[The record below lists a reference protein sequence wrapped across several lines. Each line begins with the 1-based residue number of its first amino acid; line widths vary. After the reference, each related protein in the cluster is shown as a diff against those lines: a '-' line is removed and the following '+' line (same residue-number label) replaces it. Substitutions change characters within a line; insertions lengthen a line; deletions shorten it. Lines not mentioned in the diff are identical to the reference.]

1 MVFRMTGIL
10 HYTTTTPG
18 IGGVIKR
25 RITDF
30 AVREIT
36 PEWKALE
43 NKVFGDF
50 WPPKH
55 EPLEIPPQ
63 PEGMDQL
70 IVTMEKFN
78 LDTNDALRRISRQLR
93 TSGKRIGYAGLKD
106 RRAITSQRI
115 SIWKPD
121 IALLKRTGSLY
132 VGLREAQ
139 WSNER
144 IEIGSLSG
152 NEFEIVVREIGIQ
165 EGELKKRAD
174 ECFAQMKSGVA
185 NYFGEQRFGGNREV
199 THLVGKQF
207 VKGNIEGAVMLYLT
221 HPSNGEE
228 EQIAAARK
236 NLADTGD
243 VARALKEFPHK
254 FRYELAILNHLVK
267 VPKDFVGGFQGLPKH
282 LRYLFTHAYQSYL
295 FNLVINERIERGI
308 GINKTGGDILEDGI
322 PTAPLF
328 GFDSVLPDGKAGEI
342 ERAVMKKEGVELEEF
357 RVKSFPELGCSG
369 ARKKIAL
376 VPQQLKII
384 SIEKDELAEGKL
396 KMKISFRLD
405 KGNYATTILRE
416 LMKNPNAR

>member
-1 MVFRMTGIL
+1 MTGIL

-36 PEWKALE
+36 PEGKALE
-43 NKVFGDF
+43 NRVFGDF

-55 EPLEIPPQ
+55 EPLEIPPNT
-63 PEGMDQL
+63 EGAEQL

-78 LDTNDALRRISRQLR
+78 LDTNDALRRLSRQLR

-106 RRAITSQRI
+106 RRAITAQRI

-121 IALLKRTGSLY
+121 VALLKRTGSLY
-132 VGLREAQ
+132 VGLREPQ
-139 WSNER
+139 WSNGR
-144 IEIGSLSG
+144 IEIGSLKG
-152 NEFEIVVREIGIQ
+152 NEFEIIIREIGMPQ
-165 EGELKKRAD
+165 DELEKITQ
-174 ECFAQMKSGVA
+174 ECFAQMKNGVA

-199 THLVGKQF
+199 THLVGKKF
-207 VKGNIEGAVMLYLT
+207 VKGDIEGAVMLYLT

-228 EQIAAARK
+228 EEVALARK

-243 VARALKEFPHK
+243 IARALKEFPHK

-267 VPKDFVGGFQGLPKH
+267 VPKDFVGAFQGLPKH

-295 FNLVINERIERGI
+295 FNLVINERIEDGI
-308 GINKTGGDILEDGI
+308 GINPTDGDILEDGI
-322 PTAPLF
+322 PTAPLY
-328 GFDSVLPDGKAGEI
+328 GFDSVLATGKAGEI
-342 ERAVMKKEGVELEEF
+342 EKAVLEREGFALEDF

-369 ARKKIAL
+369 SRKKIAL
-376 VPQQLKII
+376 VPQDLRVV
-384 SIEKDELAEGKL
+384 SIGADEFCEGKL
-396 KMKISFRLD
+396 KMKLSFRLD

-416 LMKNPNAR
+416 MMKGPAGKG

>member
-1 MVFRMTGIL
+1 MTGIL
-10 HYTTTTPG
+10 HYTTTTLG

-36 PEWKALE
+36 PDGKALE

-55 EPLEIPPQ
+55 EPIDAPPQ

-106 RRAITSQRI
+106 RRAITAQRI

-132 VGLREAQ
+132 VGLRDPQ
-139 WSNER
+139 WSSER

-152 NEFEIVVREIGIQ
+152 NEFEIVVREIGMA
-165 EGELKKRAD
+165 EDGLRKTTER
-174 ECFAQMKSGVA
+174 CFAQMENGVA

-199 THLVGKQF
+199 THLVGKKF
-207 VKGNIEGAVMLYLT
+207 VKGDIEGAVMLYLT

-228 EQIAAARK
+228 AEIAAARK
-236 NLADTGD
+236 NLADSGD

-267 VPKDFVGGFQGLPKH
+267 VPKDFVGAFQGLPKH

-308 GINKTGGDILEDGI
+308 GIGKTDGDILEGGV
-322 PTAPLF
+322 PTAPLY
-328 GFDSVLPDGKAGEI
+328 GFDSTLADGFAGEI
-342 ERAVMKKEGVELEEF
+342 ERAVMEKEGVELGEF
-357 RVKSFPELGCSG
+357 HVKGFPELGCSG

-376 VPQQLKII
+376 VPQGLKII
-384 SIEKDELAEGKL
+384 SIEKDELAEGRL

-416 LMKNPNAR
+416 LVKSPNAR

>member
-1 MVFRMTGIL
+1 MTGIL

-18 IGGVIKR
+18 IGGTIKR

-36 PEWKALE
+36 PEGKALE
-43 NKVFGDF
+43 NKVFDDF
-50 WPPKH
+50 WPPRH
-55 EPLEIPPQ
+55 EPLEIPPN
-63 PEGMDQL
+63 PEGMEQL
-70 IVTMEKFN
+70 ILTMEKFN

-121 IALLKRTGSLY
+121 IELLKRKGSLY
-132 VGLREAQ
+132 VGLREPQ
-139 WSNER
+139 WGNER

-152 NEFEIVVREIGIQ
+152 NEFEIVVREIGMA
-165 EGELKKRAD
+165 EGELKKRAE
-174 ECFAQMKSGVA
+174 ECFEQMKNGVA

-199 THLVGKQF
+199 THIVGKEF
-207 VKGNIEGAVMLYLT
+207 IKGNIEGAVMLYLT
-221 HPSNGEE
+221 HQSNGEE
-228 EQIAAARK
+228 AEIAAARK

-243 VARALKEFPHK
+243 IARALKEFPHK

-267 VPKDFVGGFQGLPKH
+267 LPKDYVGAFQGLPKH

-295 FNLVINERIERGI
+295 FNLVINERIGQGI
-308 GINKTGGDILEDGI
+308 GINPTNGDILEEGI
-322 PTAPLF
+322 PTAPLY
-328 GFDSVLPDGKAGEI
+328 GFDSVLAPGKAGEI
-342 ERAVMKKEGVELEEF
+342 EKAVMEREGVVPEEF

-376 VPQQLKII
+376 APEGMKII
-384 SIEKDELAEGKL
+384 EIGKDEFCEGRQKIR
-396 KMKISFRLD
+396 ISFRLS

-416 LMKNPNAR
+416 LMKSGNAKGE